1 MYFARASHNSN
12 NLDVLFDL
20 FKQTKKASQLN
31 PLIQRYEKLYLFTI
45 NQKPAERRDS
55 ISHMT

>member
-1 MYFARASHNSN
+1 MEYVKISWIDFYLIYLSN
-12 NLDVLFDL
+12 
-20 FKQTKKASQLN
+20 QKKKPRPLN